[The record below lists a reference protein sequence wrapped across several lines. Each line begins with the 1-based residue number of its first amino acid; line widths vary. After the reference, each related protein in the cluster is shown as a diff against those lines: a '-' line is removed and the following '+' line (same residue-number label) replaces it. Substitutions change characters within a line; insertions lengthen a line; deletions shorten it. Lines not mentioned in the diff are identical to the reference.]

1 MSSEK
6 RKVRFNAVDAIV
18 LAAILLV
25 VAGVCYQLF
34 GAKVQNI
41 TAPKVKLSFVATV
54 YNARW
59 EVVESILA
67 EDFNAR
73 PAQMVAGN
81 GFVPDAY
88 VTGAAYQ
95 NSVSTVESPDG
106 GLMVSED
113 PRLYDVTFTMEAEIP
128 NDAAIIK
135 VGAQEVRIGKGFVIK
150 TRTVEIG
157 SQVNS
162 LTLSDK

>member
-6 RKVRFNAVDAIV
+6 RKVRFNIVDAIV

-34 GAKVQNI
+34 GTKVQSI

-59 EVVESILA
+59 EVVESMM
-67 EDFNAR
+67 EEKF

-88 VTGAAYQ
+88 VTGATYK
-95 NSVSTVESPDG
+95 NSISTVESPDG

-157 SQVNS
+157 SLVNS